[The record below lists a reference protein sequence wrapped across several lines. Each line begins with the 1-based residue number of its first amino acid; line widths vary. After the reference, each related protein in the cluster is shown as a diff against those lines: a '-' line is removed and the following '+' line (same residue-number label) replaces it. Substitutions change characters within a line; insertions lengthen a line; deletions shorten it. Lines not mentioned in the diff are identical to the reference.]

1 MGRIVPLDGDVV
13 IHPALPFALVVAAT
27 AATIAIIT
35 GLCGFFR
42 KPPPEL
48 QEPTSADTTSPTNE
62 EQEPNTTADGG
73 ETEEGGNELLPPP
86 PCMTALT
93 FKNPENAGNLMKKSA
108 STRSKLSSTFS
119 VKKHLRSISVREI
132 IEKGKHV
139 QQKHHQEDSLWTKKI
154 ILGEKC
160 KVSYGVE
167 DDDEDQNGGNKGEVD
182 TIPAAGNQ
190 DAIVDKEKEIT
201 SKEE

>member
-1 MGRIVPLDGDVV
+1 MGRIAPLDGDVV
-13 IHPALPFALVVAAT
+13 MHPALPFSLVVAAT

-48 QEPTSADTTSPTNE
+48 EEPTSPTNE
-62 EQEPNTTADGG
+62 DQEPNTTADGG

-119 VKKHLRSISVREI
+119 VKKHVRSISVREI

-160 KVSYGVE
+160 R
-167 DDDEDQNGGNKGEVD
+167 
-182 TIPAAGNQ
+182 
-190 DAIVDKEKEIT
+190 
-201 SKEE
+201 

>member
-13 IHPALPFALVVAAT
+13 MHPALPFSLVVAAT

-48 QEPTSADTTSPTNE
+48 EEPTSPTNE

-119 VKKHLRSISVREI
+119 VKKHVRSISVREI

-139 QQKHHQEDSLWTKKI
+139 QQRHHQEDSLWTKKI

-160 KVSYGVE
+160 RVSYGVE

-190 DAIVDKEKEIT
+190 DAIVDKEKEIA